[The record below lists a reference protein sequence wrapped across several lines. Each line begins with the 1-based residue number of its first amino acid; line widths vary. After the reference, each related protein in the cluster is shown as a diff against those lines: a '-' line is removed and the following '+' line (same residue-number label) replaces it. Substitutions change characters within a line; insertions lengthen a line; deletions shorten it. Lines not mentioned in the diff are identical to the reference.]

1 MKEIEGKRAGYART
15 LASVAMM
22 AVSFASGAFV
32 LLHSTLGIASQSD
45 GPQFAARIL
54 GTDRPVDLK
63 DGKALAEGAVSFA
76 YAGACT
82 TPADVAAM
90 RKGVLGNTSEDGM
103 AGIVSRQRERPAH
116 APTRDESVE
125 LRSGTWSY
133 RVEFTQSK
141 ADAQGGVDLT
151 LTGWAK
157 GPDNYDAAAAAKCNG
172 WQPVLRKADIA
183 PVTVHIPAG
192 GDATAHVPVLG
203 AIQLRALTP
212 HL

>member
-1 MKEIEGKRAGYART
+1 MNGTERKRGGYVRT
-15 LASVAMM
+15 LASGAMM
-22 AVSFASGAFV
+22 AMSFASGAFA
-32 LLHSTLGIASQSD
+32 LLHSVPGIASQSD

-54 GTDRPVDLK
+54 GMDRPVDLR

-90 RKGVLGNTSEDGM
+90 RGVVLGGASKDGM

-116 APTRDESVE
+116 APTRNESVE
-125 LRSGTWSY
+125 LRTGAWNY
-133 RVEFTQSK
+133 RLEFTQST

-157 GPDNYDAAAAAKCNG
+157 GPENYDAAAAAQCNG
-172 WQPVLRKADIA
+172 WQPVMRKVTIA
-183 PVTVHIPAG
+183 PVTVHVPAG

-203 AIQLRALTP
+203 AIQLHALTP